1 MEYDGIKYLKMA
13 IRITNI
19 ISLLEFKSLWSF

>member
-1 MEYDGIKYLKMA
+1 MEYDEIKYLKMA